1 MVVIMIMI
9 MIMMMLMIII
19 TLKEVKCNLMMTII
33 TIIITF
39 NKVDSIIYSHFADE
53 KIETKKI
60 KYLVLCHTDRNRG
73 KSKYWA
79 NCILLSYPTT
89 TTTIMY

>member
-1 MVVIMIMI
+1 MDIDGCDNDNDYDVDDYYNI
-9 MIMMMLMIII
+9 
-19 TLKEVKCNLMMTII
+19 ERSKCNLMMTII

-73 KSKYWA
+73 KSKYWT